1 MVHCLSLASPELDLT
16 MQTAVGDDSQKEIRC
31 SDGKLQW
38 RLNVQ
43 MRSVS
48 LTGKANPI
56 RAQNNPNSYE
66 PTISPS
72 HTKTTQK
79 AENYEAR
86 PRAEIEEKII
96 INLEPKHV

>member
-1 MVHCLSLASPELDLT
+1 MEAECTD
-16 MQTAVGDDSQKEIRC
+16 EI
-31 SDGKLQW
+31 SA
-38 RLNVQ
+38 LN
-43 MRSVS
+43 RES
-48 LTGKANPI
+48 NPI

-79 AENYEAR
+79 AGNYEAR